1 LAAVIQRAAKVTL
14 GATERALYPS
24 IFAHYERVT
33 ADPRLKDI
41 FGVAEFVEVPL
52 AVKKAD

>member
-1 LAAVIQRAAKVTL
+1 VIQRAAKVTL

-24 IFAHYERVT
+24 IFAHYEKVT
-33 ADPRLKDI
+33 ADPRIKDI